1 LDDGNTAPKYT
12 PSTERDETELQ
23 DINNG
28 LDVGLRLALYP
39 LEFLGVEGELGYAP
53 LSTEDDESA
62 AWIMYRA
69 HVLGQ
74 LPGSSITPFFVLGTG
89 FISSRSDSLGN
100 DTDQAY
106 HFGLGVKAAMSRRS
120 VIRLDVRDNIS
131 NKRSGE
137 SFPHNLEVLLG
148 VSFVFGAK
156 EPPPPPTDM
165 DGDGFMDNED
175 DCPDEAG
182 IAPDGCP
189 PEDTDGD
196 GITDDADACPEEA
209 GIAPDGCPDKDSDK
223 DGIPVPDD
231 KCPEEAGIAPDGC
244 PDKDSDKD
252 GIPVP
257 DDRCPDQ
264 PETVNGYQDADG
276 CPDTVPEKIQKFDG
290 VLEGIEF
297 ASGKSTIRNASK
309 PKLDEAAAVMVEFP
323 SVKILIIGHTDDQGK
338 AADNKKLSE
347 ERARAVRDYLASK
360 GVDAGRIAVRGEGE
374 DKPRDTNKTAAG
386 RARNR
391 RIEFQILKR

>member
-1 LDDGNTAPKYT
+1 MFRKATAALGCAAMLALLCVTDQAVAQPQPAQDGDEAEVEAASDDEGYMKRYPPQAGTLELGVYFGAVFPSSNHSFS
-12 PSTERDETELQ
+12 STERDETELQ

-209 GIAPDGCPDKDSDK
+209 GIAPDGCPDKDAVLV
-223 DGIPVPDD
+223 GI
-231 KCPEEAGIAPDGC
+231 
-244 PDKDSDKD
+244 
-252 GIPVP
+252 
-257 DDRCPDQ
+257 
-264 PETVNGYQDADG
+264 
-276 CPDTVPEKIQKFDG
+276 
-290 VLEGIEF
+290 
-297 ASGKSTIRNASK
+297 
-309 PKLDEAAAVMVEFP
+309 
-323 SVKILIIGHTDDQGK
+323 
-338 AADNKKLSE
+338 
-347 ERARAVRDYLASK
+347 
-360 GVDAGRIAVRGEGE
+360 
-374 DKPRDTNKTAAG
+374 
-386 RARNR
+386 
-391 RIEFQILKR
+391 